1 MTEVSNLNV
10 HNWLFKA
17 IQLTT
22 TVGPDRNPFKARK
35 FVSRCVHSVRYT
47 RYVHIKSVG
56 VN

>member
-10 HNWLFKA
+10 HNWFFKA
-17 IQLTT
+17 IQPTT